1 MRRPLLLSLPA
12 VLALPAADALA
23 AKPKLSPKA
32 SAVSAGG
39 VAKSAKAVIAFA
51 LRSGCRESRP
61 MRRLLVAPL
70 LAALA
75 LPATADAAAV
85 KISTKGASL
94 SPGGVASIEVSNPNR
109 YALRGKATLTARNR
123 TLGSKNVTLAKRAAR
138 KVTVRLNAAAVAALR
153 AANGRAT
160 LALKLR
166 RSGRKKSTTA
176 RRTLTLQ
183 LPGAGGAPPPTGAP
197 TPTKF
202 AGRMGSEGA
211 YDDLEMTIENGQ
223 MTLTK
228 TPLINVLCTEAGG
241 SYDSA
246 FSLEVFNAPG
256 PWSIATGGEFQQPGI
271 AVNTLVGSGERTITY
286 KVGPVT
292 RASDKVTGTLGM
304 SFSGSKFNIFDS
316 TVSFI
321 NCSANQAFE
330 AIPAP

>member
-1 MRRPLLLSLPA
+1 
-12 VLALPAADALA
+12 
-23 AKPKLSPKA
+23 
-32 SAVSAGG
+32 
-39 VAKSAKAVIAFA
+39 
-51 LRSGCRESRP
+51 
-61 MRRLLVAPL
+61 MRRLLVVL
-70 LAALA
+70 LPAALA

-109 YALRGKATLTARNR
+109 YALRGKATLTARGR
-123 TLGSKNVTLAKRAAR
+123 SIASRNVTLARRAAR
-138 KVTVRLNAAAVAALR
+138 RVTLRLNAAAVAALR

-166 RSGRKKSTTA
+166 RSGRKRSTTA

-183 LPGAGGAPPPTGAP
+183 LPGAGGQPPGAGGAPPPAGAP
-197 TPTKF
+197 APTKF
-202 AGRMGSEGA
+202 TGRMGSEGA
-211 YDDLEMTIENGQ
+211 FDDLELTIENGQ

-256 PWSIATGGEFQQPGI
+256 PWNIATGGEVQQPGI
-271 AVNTLVGSGERTITY
+271 SGNTLVGSGERTFTY
-286 KVGPVT
+286 KVSGVT
-292 RASDKVTGTLGM
+292 AAADKVTGTLGM
-304 SFSGSKFNIFDS
+304 SFSGSKLDIFTS
-316 TVSFI
+316 TISFI
-321 NCSANQAFE
+321 NCSANQTFE

>member
-1 MRRPLLLSLPA
+1 
-12 VLALPAADALA
+12 
-23 AKPKLSPKA
+23 
-32 SAVSAGG
+32 
-39 VAKSAKAVIAFA
+39 
-51 LRSGCRESRP
+51 
-61 MRRLLVAPL
+61 MRRLLVALL

-75 LPATADAAAV
+75 HPATADAAAV
-85 KISTKGASL
+85 KIGTKGASL
-94 SPGGVASIEVSNPNR
+94 SPGGVAGIEVSNPNR
-109 YALRGKATLTARNR
+109 YALRGTATLTARGR
-123 TLGSKNVTLAKRAAR
+123 KIASKNVTLGRRAAR
-138 KVTVRLNAAAVAALR
+138 KVTLRLGAAAVQALR

-183 LPGAGGAPPPTGAP
+183 LPGAGGQQPGAGVAPPPAGAP
-197 TPTKF
+197 AATKF

-211 YDDLEMTIENGQ
+211 YDDLAMTIENGQ

-256 PWSIATGGEFQQPGI
+256 PWNVATGGEVQQPGI

-286 KVGPVT
+286 KVGAVT
-292 RASDKVTGTLGM
+292 QAADKVAGTLGM